1 MVEKWQAKLKKVKK
15 MDPVT
20 LLGIL
25 AGVIT
30 TIGLLPQ
37 VLVSFRTRKT
47 KDLSMGMLVM
57 MNSGLL
63 LWIIYGFMI
72 QNAPLLMA
80 DSVSFL
86 INSGL
91 MVLKVKHG

>member
-1 MVEKWQAKLKKVKK
+1 

-25 AGVIT
+25 AGAIT

-37 VLVSFRTRKT
+37 VIVSFRTKST
-47 KDLSMGMLVM
+47 KDLSMGMLTM
-57 MNSGLL
+57 MSSGLL
-63 LWIIYGFMI
+63 LWIIYGIMI
-72 QNAPLLMA
+72 QNIPLLMA

-91 MVLKVKHG
+91 LIMKFKHG